1 MIRAMRFAI
10 DRERAGAAEPF
21 ATIRIE
27 RDRFLILADEPL
39 VHDVEHLE
47 KRSVR
52 RNARHFIRDEL
63 ALRLRIFLPPDF
75 QFEVHGMV
83 APPFVI
89 ASGVEGS
96 RIVFVRREKR
106 NTGSFDFAALRSG

>member
-1 MIRAMRFAI
+1 MIRAVRFAI
-10 DRERAGAAEPF
+10 DREGARPADSF

-27 RDRFLILADEPL
+27 RDRFLILADKPF

-75 QFEVHGMV
+75 EFELH
-83 APPFVI
+83 
-89 ASGVEGS
+89 
-96 RIVFVRREKR
+96 
-106 NTGSFDFAALRSG
+106 L